1 MQTIENSSLPTVGN
15 IVAQDYRAAA
25 VFKKFGIDF
34 CCGGGKSVA
43 KACADKGLD
52 QAEVEAALSTLDQM
66 PVPANRLD
74 FNSWNLPFLADYI
87 VNVHHRYVLDTVPQ
101 ILAFAKKV
109 AKVHG
114 HAYPETEKI
123 AALFTA
129 LGEEL
134 LAHLEKEE
142 RVLFPYIQRLWN
154 TRSEHGKLIA
164 PAFGSARNPIRM
176 MEMEH
181 ETAGEIIAEIRQLS
195 NNFTPPESACNTYR
209 VLYAMLEE
217 FEQDLHQHVH
227 LENNILFP
235 KAMVLEEEIMSN

>member
-1 MQTIENSSLPTVGN
+1 MQTIENSSLPTVGS
-15 IVAQDYRAAA
+15 IVAQDYRAAS

-43 KACADKGLD
+43 KACADKGVD
-52 QAEVEAALSTLDQM
+52 QAQVEAALATLDQI
-66 PVPANRLD
+66 PVPASRLD
-74 FNSWNLPFLADYI
+74 FNSWNLPFLTDYI

-114 HAYPETEKI
+114 HAYPETVKI
-123 AALFTA
+123 AELFTT
-129 LGEEL
+129 LGQEL
-134 LAHLEKEE
+134 LAHLDKEE
-142 RVLFPYIQRLWN
+142 QVLFPYIQRLWH

-164 PAFGSARNPIRM
+164 PAFGSARNPIHM
-176 MEMEH
+176 MELEH
-181 ETAGEIIAEIRQLS
+181 ETAGEIMAEIRQLS
-195 NNFTPPESACNTYR
+195 NDFTPPESACNTYR

-235 KAMVLEEEIMSN
+235 KAMVLEEDIMSN